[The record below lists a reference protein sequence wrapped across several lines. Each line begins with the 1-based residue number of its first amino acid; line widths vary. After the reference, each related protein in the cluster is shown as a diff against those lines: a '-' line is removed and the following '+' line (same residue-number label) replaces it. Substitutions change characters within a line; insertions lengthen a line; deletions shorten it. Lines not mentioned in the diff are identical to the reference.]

1 MIRAFPHTS
10 RIVPPLAAAA
20 LLLAGAA
27 ATAAAQNPVPTA
39 PNAVYFEL
47 GGNALLYSVNYDRR
61 LNNTWTGR
69 AGFMIVSA
77 EGTDPDTGE
86 RAEVS
91 IAIIPVMI
99 NALLGR
105 GTHRLELGA
114 GPLFGIGGGRI
125 EDPEVGDVDEFSAAG
140 LAGVTTTFG
149 YRRQPLNGGF
159 VFRAALNPFYSGK
172 PQLWAGISAGWSF

>member
-1 MIRAFPHTS
+1 MLRAFPHTT
-10 RIVPPLAAAA
+10 RILPTLAAAVFA
-20 LLLAGAA
+20 LTVAA
-27 ATAAAQNPVPTA
+27 TTAAAQNPMPTA
-39 PNAVYFEL
+39 RNAAYFEL
-47 GGNALLYSVNYDRR
+47 GGNALLYSINYDRR

-77 EGTDPDTGE
+77 EGTDQNTGE

-114 GPLFGIGGGRI
+114 GPLFGIGGGSI
-125 EDPEVGDVDEFSAAG
+125 EGPEVGDVEEFSAAG

-149 YRRQPLNGGF
+149 YRRQPLDGGF
-159 VFRAALNPFYSGK
+159 VFRASLNPFYSGK
-172 PQLWAGISAGWSF
+172 PQLWAGLSAGWSF

>member
-1 MIRAFPHTS
+1 MMRAFLHTT
-10 RIVPPLAAAA
+10 RTLPPLAAAA
-20 LLLAGAA
+20 FALTAAA
-27 ATAAAQNPVPTA
+27 ATAAAQSPMPTA
-39 PNAVYFEL
+39 RNAAYFEL
-47 GGNALLYSVNYDRR
+47 GGNAILYSVNYDRR
-61 LNNTWTGR
+61 FNNTWTGR

-77 EGTDPDTGE
+77 EGTDQDTGE

-91 IAIIPVMI
+91 LAIIPVMM

-114 GPLFGIGGGRI
+114 GPLFGIGGGSI

-149 YRRQPLNGGF
+149 YRRQPLDGGF
-159 VFRAALNPFYSGK
+159 VFRASLNPFYSGK